1 VFDSS
6 RNGAEGTSGGLLGL
20 RVLDLTG
27 YIAGPYC
34 TKLLACCGADV
45 IKVEHPDGG
54 DPMRRCGPFDA
65 DGESIEFRDLN
76 LGKRSVRFDLRR
88 DRDAVLELAAGAD
101 VVVEAFRPGTLD
113 GFGLGYRALREV
125 NPRIV
130 LSSISSF
137 GQTGPYRDV
146 VATEIVL
153 YAMGGEMYGTGQPD
167 LEPTRLAP
175 GVALRF
181 AGEAAVVPTLAAALH
196 GQGDWVDV
204 SIMETL
210 LASPDRRMQSLTA
223 YAYCGEKKMRESSL
237 GVGNPP
243 EYLHCG
249 DGWIHMTA
257 PATAWP
263 QVAKLIGEDEAAPA
277 AEIREAWLKWSGARP
292 KLEVVETL
300 QAAGLPAMPVN
311 SIAELI
317 DEQHFAERDFFQEV
331 DGHRHVGVFARFAD
345 TPASLPGPAPGL
357 GQHDGQTWLD
367 STIAR
372 PEPPAEA
379 PPGTLPLAGVRTIDL
394 GVVLAGP
401 LASMALGDLGAEVVR
416 VESTRRFPASTRG
429 FLAHPTKEFLAK
441 LPPLGGG
448 YPNRDPGEHPWN
460 RFPLFNMTARNKL
473 GATIDTRED
482 EGREAFL
489 TLVAKCDVLISTQT
503 PGTLDKLGIGWD
515 ACRAVNDQLVFID
528 ATSFGATGSKRL
540 WRGYGTEME
549 AFAGHD
555 LLRRYRGR
563 DVGSN
568 SWSVSAD
575 ASGAL
580 AMAVCAL
587 VGLYARRRTGR
598 GQYVDVSMVENFL
611 GLIGGLVL
619 EYTSTGRMLEALG
632 NRDREAVQGAYQCTG
647 DDRWLV
653 LTIRDDDDWAGMLRA
668 TGWAP
673 EERFATPDARYAH
686 HDELDEMISAWTRS
700 RSREEA
706 VDRLR
711 REGVPAGPVIDD
723 ADAYVDPHLHDRGY
737 FWEVTQVDC
746 GTHRYPGPAFRLAS
760 VGLTARLP
768 PVRLGEHNEY
778 VWRELIGV
786 TEETYSRLEAEG
798 HIGTEFAATIR

>member
-1 VFDSS
+1 MFETS
-6 RNGAEGTSGGLLGL
+6 RNGAGGLSGL
-20 RVLDLTG
+20 RVLDLTT

-34 TKLLACCGADV
+34 TKLLASCGADV
-45 IKVEHPDGG
+45 IKVEQPDGG
-54 DPMRRCGPFDA
+54 DPMRHCGPFDA
-65 DGESIEFRDLN
+65 DGESLEFRDLN
-76 LGKRSVRFDLRR
+76 LGKRSVRLDLGR
-88 DRDAVLELAAGAD
+88 DLEQLLGLVAGAD
-101 VVVEAFRPGTLD
+101 VVVESFQPGTLD
-113 GFGLGYRALREV
+113 RFGLGYKTLRDV

-130 LSSISSF
+130 VSSISSF

-181 AGEAAVVPTLAAALH
+181 AGEAAVVPTLAAVLH

-210 LASPDRRMQSLTA
+210 LASPDRRMQSLMA
-223 YAYCGEKKMRESSL
+223 YAYCGEKKVRENSL
-237 GVGNPP
+237 LSGNPP

-249 DGWIHMTA
+249 DGWIHMTV
-257 PATAWP
+257 PGTAWP
-263 QVAKLIGEDEAAPA
+263 QLAKLIGEDEAAPV
-277 AEIREAWLKWSGARP
+277 EQIREAWLKWSGDRP

-311 SIAELI
+311 SVAELI
-317 DEQHFAERDFFQEV
+317 DDQHFAERDFFQEV
-331 DGHRHVGVFARFAD
+331 DGRRYVGVFARFAD
-345 TPASLPGPAPGL
+345 TPASLPGPGPAL
-357 GQHDGQTWLD
+357 GEHDGQTWLD
-367 STIAR
+367 SSAAR
-372 PEPPAEA
+372 PEAPSEA
-379 PPGTLPLAGVRTIDL
+379 QPGTLPLDGVRAIDL

-401 LASMALGDLGAEVVR
+401 LAAMALGDLGAEVVR

-429 FLAHPTKEFLAK
+429 FLAHPTKELLAI

-448 YPNRDPGEHPWN
+448 YPNREPGEHPWN

-473 GATIDTRED
+473 GATIDIRDD
-482 EGREAFL
+482 EGRDAFL
-489 TLVAKCDVLISTQT
+489 RLVAKSDVLISTQT
-503 PGTLDKLGIGWD
+503 PGALDKLGIGWD
-515 ACRAVNDQLVFID
+515 ACRAVNDQLVYID
-528 ATSFGATGSKRL
+528 ATSFGATGSKRM

-580 AMAVCAL
+580 AMAVCAM
-587 VGLYARRRTGR
+587 VGLYARRRTGH

-611 GLIGGLVL
+611 GLIGGAVL
-619 EYTSTGRMLEALG
+619 EYTSTGRMPEALG
-632 NRDREAVQGAYQCTG
+632 NRDRTAVQGCYQCTG

-668 TGWAP
+668 TGWAAD
-673 EERFATPDARYAH
+673 ERFATVESRYEH
-686 HDELDEMISAWTRS
+686 HDELDELISSWTREL
-700 RSREEA
+700 SREEA
-706 VDRLR
+706 VERLR
-711 REGVPAGPVIDD
+711 NDGVPSGPVIDD
-723 ADAYVDPHLHDRGY
+723 ADAYADAHLTDRGY
-737 FWEVTQVDC
+737 FWEVTQADC
-746 GTHRYPGPAFRLAS
+746 GTHRYPGPAFRLTS
-760 VGLTARLP
+760 VGLSARLP

-786 TEETYSRLEAEG
+786 SDETYARLEADG
-798 HIGTEFAATIR
+798 QIGTEFGPGIR